1 MVRNSKKRQ
10 TTLSSHHQQTSGIAS
25 CCFNVGAYRRLSAD
39 DKKKRGDSL
48 ETQQNIIENYIAAS
62 PDIRLVET
70 YTDNNATGT
79 NFDRPGFQKM
89 LADIESGKINC
100 IIVKDLSRFG
110 RNAIDA
116 GYYLE
121 KYLPTLG
128 VRFIAITD
136 SYDSLDGDAGIL
148 LPLKN
153 IISES
158 YALDISRKCRSV
170 QRQNISEGRF
180 VGRLAPYGYTKAPDD
195 CHKLIICEETAP
207 IVRLMFKWAY
217 NGDTVGEI
225 ARRLGDMNIPT
236 PGQRN
241 HAKGLSSS
249 EKLRGNPYWKI
260 CTVKDMLMDRV
271 YIGDMVQGKTR
282 SMNNKK
288 SEVKRRDW
296 ICVPNTHEPI
306 ISKDVFE
313 KIQSMRNESIEK
325 AVSIKTTP
333 YTHHVLK
340 GKVFCARCGYPL
352 HRHKQANHDYY
363 WYRCESQWKYGK
375 STCVQVSVKESDLK
389 TEILT
394 LLHRHAEAILGRY
407 ITFEKSVVNPSEN
420 SLEAELR
427 EINNKLSQDGR
438 MRQSLYENMVS
449 GLITRE
455 EFVDMKSD
463 YETKIAVLSRRAD
476 EIRDILREMKEQVSE
491 YHDLA
496 DAVSAAICD
505 DTLTAEIINRLVD
518 RILVHPDKSFEITFK
533 FKDEFGEVL
542 RCG

>member
-1 MVRNSKKRQ
+1 MIRQSRKKKD
-10 TTLSSHHQQTSGIAS
+10 TLSSRPQATLGAVSHCYNA
-25 CCFNVGAYRRLSAD
+25 GAYRRLSTD

-62 PDIRLVET
+62 PDIRLAEI

-79 NFDRPGFQKM
+79 NFERPGFQKM

-100 IIVKDLSRFG
+100 IIVKDLTRFG

-195 CHKLIICEETAP
+195 CHRLIPDKETSP
-207 IVRLMFKWAY
+207 IVRQMFDWACHGETA
-217 NGDTVGEI
+217 GDIV
-225 ARRLGDMNIPT
+225 RRLNEASIPT

-241 HAKGLSSS
+241 QAKGYNVS
-249 EKLRGNPYWKI
+249 EKLAGNPYWKLR
-260 CTVKDMLMDRV
+260 TVKDMLADRV
-271 YIGDMVQGKTR
+271 YVGDMAQGKTR
-282 SMNNKK
+282 TVNNKQIDVDPR
-288 SEVKRRDW
+288 EWV
-296 ICVPNTHEPI
+296 CVPNTHEALV
-306 ISKDVFE
+306 SRDVFE
-313 KIQSMRNESIEK
+313 RVQSMRE
-325 AVSIKTTP
+325 AVHEQASAIKTTP
-333 YTHHVLK
+333 YTPHILK
-340 GKVFCARCGYPL
+340 GKVFCARCGHPM
-352 HRHKQANHDYY
+352 HRNKQSNHDYY

-375 STCVQVSVKESDLK
+375 NTCVQVSVKESDLI

-394 LLHRHAEAILGRY
+394 LLHKHAEAVLGRF
-407 ITFEKSVVNPSEN
+407 ITFEKRIAGSNEKA
-420 SLEAELR
+420 LESELR
-427 EINNKLSQDGR
+427 EINAKLDKSGR

-449 GLITRE
+449 GLITQDD
-455 EFVDMKSD
+455 FVQMKAD
-463 YETKIAVLSRRAD
+463 YEAKITALSRCAD
-476 EIRDILREMKEQVSE
+476 EIRDHMRDIREQVSE
-491 YHDLA
+491 YRDLA
-496 DAVSAAICD
+496 DAVSAAISD
-505 DTLTAEIINRLVD
+505 DTLTAEIIDRLVEKV
-518 RILVHPDKSFEITFK
+518 LVHPDKSFEVIFR
-533 FKDEFGEVL
+533 FKDEFGEVR